1 MILAKH
7 KKQLVLKLRCTM
19 WFYHLSSVYLSVYLL
34 SIMYHH
40 LSCTDHVV
48 IIYIYLSY
56 KMIIIIMLVKY
67 PSPHIDI
74 ILCVWWELLRSLSN
88 SQIYN
93 VVLLTLV
100 IMLIVTSPERIHLI
114 TGSLWFLTTI
124 THFSLSPHPPPKQPS
139 ICSLFLWVWFF
150 FRFHM

>member
-1 MILAKH
+1 
-7 KKQLVLKLRCTM
+7 M
-19 WFYHLSSVYLSVYLL
+19 WFYDLPFVYFFVYLL

-40 LSCTDHVV
+40 LSCTDRVV
-48 IIYIYLSY
+48 IMYIYLSY
-56 KMIIIIMLVKY
+56 EMITTIMLVKH

-93 VVLLTLV
+93 IVLLTLV
-100 IMLIVTSPERIHLI
+100 SILNITAPELIHFI
-114 TGSLWFLTTI
+114 TGSLWFLTI
-124 THFSLSPHPPPKQPS
+124 VTHFSLSPHPPPKQSS

-150 FRFHM
+150 LDFTCKRIYIVSVFLFLAYFT